1 MAAPTTTSTVTR
13 TSTISQGPS
22 TTTNH
27 AHPIFPKYTDLST
40 TTWEAWVFDAVD
52 QNPPAAAGGRAG
64 AIEISFFRDATGLFR
79 GREPLR
85 VAFHAQLPGGD
96 GDDAAVHFDEHA
108 AETVVE
114 DLGDR
119 IKSVWTSQRGS
130 EEGKGFFSSSFE
142 VRADLSAATLTFDL
156 PEVRGTVTFKNLAG
170 AAPVPTTTS
179 AGELFAPLTAR
190 IGHAQPIVSAAVDVA
205 LSFTDGRELQFS
217 GRGGVDR
224 CVMAAPMPAL
234 LEENTYVRGHAGPWT
249 FALLRSVDK
258 LAPDAR
264 RNEVVRATV
273 TRDGEVV
280 FSGSTTRL
288 SLTED
293 YVCLRAAY
301 GGKVRGTFADR
312 SSGFVLDFVA
322 PGSGKHWHFDVQH
335 DAVWWSIPLGPPPA
349 KFGNNG
355 FTSKV
360 TGGEV
365 GGEEYSGM
373 AVVGHL
379 QMPQMPPPKK

>member
-1 MAAPTTTSTVTR
+1 MAAPITTSTVTR

-52 QNPPAAAGGRAG
+52 QNPPATGGGAG

-85 VAFHAQLPGGD
+85 VAFHAQLPGG

-119 IKSVWTSQRGS
+119 IKSVWTSQRS
-130 EEGKGFFSSSFE
+130 EGDKGFSSSFE
-142 VRADLSAATLTFDL
+142 VCADLSAATLTFDL
-156 PEVRGTVTFKNLAG
+156 PEVRGTVTFKNVAG
-170 AAPVPTTTS
+170 GS
-179 AGELFAPLTAR
+179 AVSAKEELFAPLTAK

-205 LSFTDGRELQFS
+205 LAFTDGRELRFA
-217 GRGGVDR
+217 GCGGVDR

-264 RNEVVRATV
+264 RNEVIRATV

-322 PGSGKHWHFDVQH
+322 PGTGKHWHFDVQH

-379 QMPQMPPPKK
+379 QMPQMPAAKK

>member
-1 MAAPTTTSTVTR
+1 MAAPITTSTVTR

-22 TTTNH
+22 TTTDH

-52 QNPPAAAGGRAG
+52 QNAPTTGGAG

-96 GDDAAVHFDEHA
+96 EPVHFDQHA

-119 IKSVWTSQRGS
+119 IKSVWTSQRS
-130 EEGKGFFSSSFE
+130 EGDKTFSSSFE

-156 PEVRGTVTFKNLAG
+156 PEVRGTVTFKNVAG
-170 AAPVPTTTS
+170 GSAVP
-179 AGELFAPLTAR
+179 AKEEELFAPLTAK

-205 LSFTDGRELQFS
+205 LTFTDGRELRFT
-217 GRGGVDR
+217 GCGGVDR

-258 LAPDAR
+258 LAADAR
-264 RNEVVRATV
+264 RNEVINATV
-273 TRDGEVV
+273 TKDGEVV

-288 SLTED
+288 SLTEN

-335 DAVWWSIPLGPPPA
+335 QAVWWSIPLGPPPA

-365 GGEEYSGM
+365 GGDEYSGM